1 MKLVAKDF
9 DITTLEDELRVDELC
24 RELLMA
30 FYQERL
36 EAGIGE
42 HEATLLANSSDYY
55 IRDYL
60 IGARQINPLD
70 PTPGNVRRFAGNWY
84 IVNTLEPD
92 IKELKTHLDGIREF
106 YSWLA
111 QEGAVEESFRAA
123 VDAECSNL
131 EYYGERIDSFW
142 DISGD
147 GYITWERE
155 CSLKQP

>member
-24 RELLMA
+24 RELLLA
-30 FYQERL
+30 FYHERVG
-36 EAGIGE
+36 AVGE
-42 HEATLLANSSDYY
+42 HEATLLASSADYY

-84 IVNTLEPD
+84 IVNNLEPD
-92 IKELKTHLDGIREF
+92 IDELRTHLDGIRGF
-106 YSWLA
+106 YFWLA
-111 QEGAVEESFRAA
+111 REGTIEESFRATI
-123 VDAECSNL
+123 DAECSAL
-131 EYYGERIDSFW
+131 EYYRERIDSFW

-147 GYITWERE
+147 GYFT
-155 CSLKQP
+155 